1 MAGLSVRGLTKAFGD
16 LVAVEDVSLDV
27 RDGEFL
33 CLLGPSGC
41 GKSTTLRMIGGLE
54 TPTEGTIRLGDGD
67 VTGVPAYKR
76 DTSTVF
82 QDWALF
88 PYKTV
93 LENVTFGL
101 RMDGVGREERKKQAR
116 EMLETMQIAE
126 YEDQM
131 PEDLSGG
138 QQQRVALARS
148 LVTDPSV
155 LLLDEPLS
163 NLDKRLRE
171 QMQIELT
178 DLQDRFD
185 TTFIHVTHD
194 QDEAFTI
201 ADRIGIMNDGRL
213 VQVGEP
219 RDVYENPKNEFVESF
234 LGDTNFV
241 GGEVTAT
248 DDPHPTIDTDLGVRV
263 PIPHIDPDVA
273 AGIDVGDPIR
283 LSLRPEELSLSSTP
297 KAEADA
303 DPVSPATD
311 GGSSVSVD
319 GTIESILYR
328 GSVVRYMIDIH
339 GEPIFIERS
348 VSDDDELAVG
358 DEVTVRWN
366 TDTMLVFDGDGA
378 RIGGG
383 AS

>member
-1 MAGLSVRGLTKAFGD
+1 MSGLSVRGLTKAFGD
-16 LVAVEDVSLDV
+16 LIAVEDVSLDV

-54 TPTEGTIRLGDGD
+54 TPTEGTIELGDGD
-67 VTGVPAYKR
+67 VTDVPAYKR

-101 RMDGVGREERKKQAR
+101 RMDGVGAEKRKEQAR

-178 DLQDRFD
+178 DLQERFD

-213 VQVGEP
+213 VQVGDP
-219 RDVYENPKNEFVESF
+219 RNVYENPKNEFVESF

-241 GGEVTAT
+241 SGEVAT
-248 DDPHPTIDTDLGVRV
+248 TDGPHPTVDTDLGARV
-263 PIPHIDPDVA
+263 PMPNIDSEVA
-273 AGIDVGDPIR
+273 AGLEVGDPIQ
-283 LSLRPEELSLSSTP
+283 LSLRPEELSISAADTRKEP
-297 KAEADA
+297 EPIEATA
-303 DPVSPATD
+303 D
-311 GGSSVSVD
+311 GGSSIAVD
-319 GTIESILYR
+319 GSVESVLYR
-328 GSVVRYMIDIH
+328 GSVVRYMIDVD

-348 VSDDDELAVG
+348 VSHDDELDVS
-358 DEVTVRWN
+358 DDVTVCWN
-366 TDTMLVFDGDGA
+366 TVTMLAFDGEGT